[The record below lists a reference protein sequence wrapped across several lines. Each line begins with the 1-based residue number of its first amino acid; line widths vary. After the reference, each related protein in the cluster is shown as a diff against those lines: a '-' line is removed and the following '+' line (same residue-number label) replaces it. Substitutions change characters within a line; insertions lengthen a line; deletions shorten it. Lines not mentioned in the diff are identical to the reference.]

1 MRKRANG
8 HIWMT
13 AEQFYNAA
21 ELIWDAKDMNVN
33 AYLDPLLVNYA
44 FSCELIL
51 KASEGKVKYS
61 EVSHEEILSS
71 VNIES
76 VVRRHDLKFIF
87 EKLEQETQRVVK
99 LEFEFSTNQRLIS
112 LLKECANYFENSRYL
127 FEKKQVATI

>member
-21 ELIWDAKDMNVN
+21 ELIWDAEDMNVN

-51 KASEGKVKYS
+51 KASECKVKYS

-99 LEFEFSTNQRLIS
+99 LEFEFSTNQRLIP
-112 LLKECANYFENSRYL
+112 LLKECANHFENCRYL
-127 FEKKQVATI
+127 SEKKQVATI